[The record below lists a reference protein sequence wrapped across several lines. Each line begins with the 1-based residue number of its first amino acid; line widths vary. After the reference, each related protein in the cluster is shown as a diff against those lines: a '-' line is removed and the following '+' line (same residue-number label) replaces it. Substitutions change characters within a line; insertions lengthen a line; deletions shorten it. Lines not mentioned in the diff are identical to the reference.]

1 MDNQSVSGRIQL
13 CINKKGITKTA
24 FAEKLNLSQPYVSQL
39 CSGMKSPSDR
49 TILDIC
55 REFNVSEQ
63 WLRTGEGEMYIP
75 RDDGDEIS
83 AFIGDI
89 LTGEPDFRRRFIS
102 VLSRMTPDEWR
113 ILEKKIVELS
123 EEVKKADP

>member
-1 MDNQSVSGRIQL
+1 MDNQSISERIQL
-13 CINKKGITKTA
+13 CINKRGITKTA

-113 ILEKKIVELS
+113 ILEKKVVELS